1 MKRILCLTLACL
13 IALTCLPS
21 CGTRFY
27 TQGEGE
33 LKIVTTVFVPFD
45 IAREITGGA
54 AELILL
60 QSNGA
65 DLHDY
70 PPTAAALSELNT
82 ADILICVGGVTD
94 DTWINDAIAA
104 SENKEL
110 TVIRLTEHCEGIL
123 TELEGHGHG
132 EHCEKAHAHG
142 HEHDEHSH
150 GHSIDDGHGH
160 TADEHVWT
168 SIRNVI
174 RITEHI
180 SSVCAEKDPINAGTY
195 RANAERYKTQLTEL
209 DEGYRAV
216 IEASDKNT
224 LVFADRFP
232 FIYLTHEYGIC
243 HYAAF
248 SGCSSETDASFATA
262 ARLLS
267 AISENALTC
276 VIVTENTDGK
286 LAKSISDS
294 VGCEILTLNSLQSVT
309 AAQIDGGITYLDV
322 MEQNLEVLQKAL

>member
-1 MKRILCLTLACL
+1 MGYAERVLWKKGELSRKMKRILCLTLACL

-70 PPTAAALSELNT
+70 TPTAAALSELNT

-195 RANAERYKTQLTEL
+195 RANAERYKRSLPSLTKGTERSSRRPTKRHL
-209 DEGYRAV
+209 CSR
-216 IEASDKNT
+216 T
-224 LVFADRFP
+224 
-232 FIYLTHEYGIC
+232 
-243 HYAAF
+243 AF
-248 SGCSSETDASFATA
+248 H
-262 ARLLS
+262 LY
-267 AISENALTC
+267 ISRTSMA
-276 VIVTENTDGK
+276 
-286 LAKSISDS
+286 
-294 VGCEILTLNSLQSVT
+294 SVT
-309 AAQIDGGITYLDV
+309 TRRSAAAPARRTR
-322 MEQNLEVLQKAL
+322 ALLRQPDF